1 MVTQPPQTPK
11 AHIQKVY
18 EKFAMVK
25 EAGREFPRVSL
36 SVMLARDSQGVPSL
50 ILMVGNVPIAQFLH
64 EPNDLSPDFDKSE
77 TIMKLFQSASAV
89 DTREDYDTD
98 SPEVTAVFDNAG
110 YERFD
115 PSVGFW
121 VDA

>member
-18 EKFAMVK
+18 EKFAMVL
-25 EAGREFPRVSL
+25 EANCTEM

-50 ILMVGNVPIAQFLH
+50 ILMVDNVPIAQFLH

-89 DTREDYDTD
+89 DTREDYDMD

-110 YERFD
+110 YERI
-115 PSVGFW
+115 
-121 VDA
+121 DA